1 MNRCGGVTPVF
12 QSPIKIVIAE
22 DENLAK
28 IVDTETGPA
37 TTGRNS

>member
-1 MNRCGGVTPVF
+1 MGGITPEF

-22 DENLAK
+22 QEIFAK
-28 IVDTETGPA
+28 IVDTETGAA